1 MDVALNKYGYYEVKN
16 KPSEEELGKYYEEKY
31 YQELKGH
38 YEKEYNEDELLY
50 FENEA
55 RLAEATLKKYGV
67 RILSLLDLGCGEG
80 FFANYF
86 LKSGASLKL
95 VDFSDFGLNSQN
107 PHLSKFFEKSSIDD
121 FLLSTVNSKDNFDLI
136 NLDNV
141 LEHVIDP
148 ISLLNMLKNIMDEN
162 TILRIEVP
170 NDFSPM
176 QADLLKRE
184 LTTATWVTIPE
195 HLSYFGVNSLQNLV
209 NDQGFNIVSTQMK
222 FPVEMFLYNRNSNY
236 SVDKTLG
243 KSAHFARLSIFNH
256 MVELNLNGLIEY
268 AEASSLLQ
276 LGRTIVL
283 YVRKA

>member
-16 KPSEEELGKYYEEKY
+16 KPSEGELGKYYEEKY
-31 YQELKGH
+31 YQDLKGH

-55 RLAEATLKKYGV
+55 RLAQATLKKYGV
-67 RILSLLDLGCGEG
+67 SVVSLLDLGCGEG

-107 PHLSKFFEKSSIDD
+107 PHLLKFFEKSSIDD
-121 FLLSTVNSKDNFDLI
+121 FLRSAVNSKDNFDLI

-184 LTTATWVTIPE
+184 LTTETWVTIPE

-209 NDQGFNIVSTQMK
+209 NDKGFNIISTQMN
-222 FPVEMFLYNRNSNY
+222 FPVEIFLYNRNSNY

-243 KSAHFARLSIFNH
+243 KSAHFARLNIFNH
-256 MVELNLNGLIEY
+256 LVEINLNGLIEY